1 MTARLL
7 PARIDRIIDGV
18 ELRRALTAAA
28 QAQPSEAKRRPEV
41 LRLLRDALRR
51 GRATARM
58 RLEAGAGGVGTAR
71 LLAEA
76 TDDVLT
82 ALYDYVTIHVVR
94 ASNPTEGERIAL
106 MAVGGYGR
114 GALAPFSDL
123 DLLFLRPYKATAHTE
138 SVIEYILYVLWDLGF
153 KVGHASRT
161 VEECIRFA
169 RDDFTISTS
178 LLEARRLA
186 GDEALA
192 AELKRR
198 YRRDVMQGAG
208 QAFVAAKLAERDHR
222 HQRAG
227 ASRYMVEPNVK
238 EGKGGLRDLNTLFW
252 IAQYLYP
259 SDEPAEIVRLKEF
272 TGREVKAFLR
282 AFDFLWAVR
291 CHMHFVTG
299 RAEERLTF
307 DLQPEI
313 ARRMG
318 YDFGPEPEPRLEIGS
333 ERDEVSVASD
343 PSATSDEASQR
354 TARMVERF
362 MRRYFLIAR
371 EVGSLTRTF
380 CAQLEA
386 EQAKRPQGLSRF
398 WLRRGGPETPRR
410 LLAPGFYEDAG
421 RLAVE
426 PMTFERTPVEL
437 IRVFGL
443 ADRHNLD
450 LHPDAFALVNR
461 SLNLIGAKLRR
472 DRHAARAFLRVL
484 AHGRDTYRTLTLM
497 NESGVLGR
505 YLPEFGRIVGQMQ
518 FNMYHAYTT
527 DEHTLRAVGVI
538 ADIAAGRLADE
549 HPLAVSIMPLVAD
562 PEALFLA
569 MLLHDTGKGGAPGGQ
584 TLAGARNAR
593 QACERLGLSE
603 ERIELVAWL
612 VQNHLAMSDFAQKRD
627 ISDPRTITAFA
638 RLVENPERLRSL
650 AILTA
655 ADIRAVGP
663 GVWNGW
669 KGQLLR
675 ELYTVTEA
683 LFRGGR
689 ISDVTAEHVEDI
701 REALAANARRRFV
714 EGHGDAADSVAAWAG
729 SMEDS
734 YFVAFPSRAQACH
747 YALSLRAKTQGGAA
761 AAADLM
767 YDGHATEITLSA
779 QDRRG
784 LFADLCGAMAAFEA
798 NIAGARVYTSSSGEA
813 LDIFYIQDRHGE
825 PFGRDDAASL
835 DRLTQAL
842 EAVARGDV
850 LTVERRRV
858 DYTRT
863 AAFAVAPS
871 VALDNDASDAAT
883 VVEVSGRDRPG
894 LLQSLSRTLANAG
907 LSVQSAH
914 VENYGERAV
923 DAFYVIDDQGDKL
936 ADPDRIAGLKA
947 ALTAVLL
954 EAEPE
959 VRRARD
965 RASQRAASTP

>member
-18 ELRRALTAAA
+18 ELRHALTAAA
-28 QAQPSEAKRRPEV
+28 QAEPNEAKRRPEV
-41 LRLLRDALRR
+41 LRLLRAALRH
-51 GRATARM
+51 GRAAVRA
-58 RLEAGAGGVGTAR
+58 RLEAGAGGVETAR
-71 LLAEA
+71 LLAET
-76 TDDVLT
+76 TDEVLT

-138 SVIEYILYVLWDLGF
+138 SVIEYILYILWDLGF

-161 VEECIRFA
+161 VEECIRYA
-169 RDDFTISTS
+169 REDFTISTS

-198 YRRDVMQGAG
+198 YRKDVMQGTG
-208 QAFVAAKLAERDHR
+208 QTFVAAKLAERDQR

-252 IAQYLYP
+252 IAQYLHP

-272 TGREVKAFLR
+272 TGREIKAFLR

-313 ARRMG
+313 AQRMG
-318 YDFGPEPEPRLEIGS
+318 YDFGPETGS
-333 ERDEVSVASD
+333 TGERILSGPDA
-343 PSATSDEASQR
+343 PDEASQR

-386 EQAKRPQGLSRF
+386 EQSKRPQGLSRF
-398 WLRRGGPETPRR
+398 WPKRHGVETSRR

-426 PMTFERTPVEL
+426 PLTFERSPIEL

-461 SLNLIGAKLRR
+461 SLNLIDNKLRR

-484 AHGRDTYRTLTLM
+484 ARGRDTYRTLTLM
-497 NESGVLGR
+497 NDAGVLGR

-549 HPLAVSIMPLVAD
+549 HPLAVSMMPLVTD

-638 RLVENPERLRSL
+638 RVVENPERLRSL
-650 AILTA
+650 AILTG
-655 ADIRAVGP
+655 ADIHAVGP

-689 ISDVTAEHVEDI
+689 ISDVTTEHVEDI

-714 EGHGDAADSVAAWAG
+714 EGRADAADSMARWAG
-729 SMEDS
+729 SMEDA
-734 YFVAFPSRAQACH
+734 YFVAFPSRVQAGH
-747 YALSLRAKTQGGAA
+747 YALGLRAKVQGGAA
-761 AAADLM
+761 ASADLM
-767 YDGHATEITLSA
+767 YDGHATEITLAA
-779 QDRRG
+779 QDRHG
-784 LFADLCGAMAAFEA
+784 LFADLCGAVAAFGG

-813 LDIFYIQDRHGE
+813 LDIFYVQDRHGD
-825 PFGRDDAASL
+825 PFGRDDAAGL
-835 DRLTQAL
+835 DRLIQAL
-842 EAVARGDV
+842 EAVARGD
-850 LTVERRRV
+850 LLNLERRRV

-894 LLQSLSRTLANAG
+894 LLQSLARTLADAG

-936 ADPDRIAGLKA
+936 ADHDRIASLKA

-959 VRRARD
+959 VRRARA
-965 RASQRAASTP
+965 RASERAASIP